1 MIAPSDLNSLP
12 LPTLYGELARSGLVR
27 RLLELACDEDL
38 GTGAARGDITTAAW
52 SPRSERTRAR
62 LVCRQAGTIAGLAA
76 MPMLVEVFA
85 PETRFNASHD
95 DGRAA
100 ASGAALGTLEGP
112 TPQVLALERTML
124 NLIARLSGVATLTA
138 RFVESIGPGANAK
151 VYDTRKTTPGLRLLE
166 KYAVRCGG
174 GFCHRLGLHD
184 AMLVKDNHVAHIPL
198 DRLAAHAAESARRAR
213 ADRPLRFVEIEA
225 DRLEQV
231 EALLSVEPGVID
243 AILLDNMPP
252 AMLRDAVA
260 MRDRLSPRTVL
271 EASGGIRLETIRA
284 VAETGVDRVSVG
296 ALTHSAIS
304 LDLGLDSDD

>member
-1 MIAPSDLNSLP
+1 
-12 LPTLYGELARSGLVR
+12 
-27 RLLELACDEDL
+27 
-38 GTGAARGDITTAAW
+38 
-52 SPRSERTRAR
+52 
-62 LVCRQAGTIAGLAA
+62 

-112 TPQVLALERTML
+112 TRQVLALERTML

-252 AMLRDAVA
+252 AMLREAVA
-260 MRDRLSPRTVL
+260 KRDSMNPRLLL